1 MLTNIIICISAKQAT
16 VGVWRLGTF
25 VSCTQYSSDEAGLA
39 KFKLFISARRNRPVQ
54 IIVDAVEEDYRID
67 SIPHTS
73 GRARNEV
80 IQRKLLQTYRNAPY
94 RSGHF
99 LERETDKRRDD
110 RILLMA
116 LTNADLLTPWLAILE
131 EFESPVAGV
140 YMMPMISQLLVK
152 ALKLKQSHLLLMT
165 HQPAGLRQSYIAN
178 QSTRLSRLNPSA
190 VSSQEQLERLYLSET
205 EKTRLYLVSLRIITR
220 ETPIHLVYPATQELH
235 FDLAQELE
243 NQQGITSE
251 VIPLPILAK
260 KIGLKAEALSRY
272 PELLHMQALAR
283 GRMSANLLAEDQIKN
298 YRVLQLAW
306 SLYGG
311 SALIIGL
318 GLWLTLESLFNTFT
332 FKQQYSDAQQQ
343 TQIEESRYAEV
354 SANFPKT
361 PVPGGDLKIAVEL
374 AQKFEQLNQTP
385 GRLMQ
390 VVSEEVEKQPELVI
404 NRMRWKQ
411 TEDGKFA
418 DDLPGGGKAV
428 ANQNTF
434 EPLPPMPPTR
444 LYEIGYIDGEIRNFS
459 GDYRAALESVATFA
473 NNLKKNANVA
483 QVKITLQPVN
493 TSSRIALQG
502 STLDQQAQQQ
512 DPALFQVKIFL
523 KPETPKTAS
532 SSEGVAP

>member
-1 MLTNIIICISAKQAT
+1 MLTNIIIYISAKQAT
-16 VGVWRLGTF
+16 VGVWRLGSF
-25 VSCTQYSSDEAGLA
+25 LSCNQYTNDEAGLA
-39 KFKLFISARRNRPVQ
+39 KFKLFISTRRNKPVK

-73 GRARNEV
+73 GRARHEM

-116 LTNADLLTPWLAILE
+116 LTNAELLTPWLTILE
-131 EFESPVAGV
+131 DFESPVVGV

-165 HQPAGLRQSYIAN
+165 HQPAGLRQTYIAN
-178 QSTRLSRLNPSA
+178 QSTRLSRLNPTT
-190 VSSQEQLERLYLSET
+190 VSSQEQLERLYLNET
-205 EKTRLYLVSLRIITR
+205 DKTRLYLVSLRIITR

-235 FDLAQELE
+235 FDLTQELE

-260 KIGLKAEALSRY
+260 KISLKTEVLSRY

-283 GRMSANLLAEDQIKN
+283 GRMPANLLAEDQIKN

-306 SLYGG
+306 GINSM
-311 SALIIGL
+311 SALTVGL
-318 GLWLTLESLFNTFT
+318 GLWLTFGSLFNAFT
-332 FKQQYSDAQQQ
+332 FKQQFSEAQQQ
-343 TQIEESRYAEV
+343 TQIEESRYQAV

-374 AQKFEQLNQTP
+374 AEKFEQLKQTP

-390 VVSEEVEKQPELVI
+390 VVSEELEKQPELVV
-404 NRMRWKQ
+404 NRIRWKQ

-418 DDLPGGGKAV
+418 DELPGGGKAA
-428 ANQNTF
+428 ANPNTP
-434 EPLPPMPPTR
+434 EPLPPLPPSR
-444 LYEIGYIDGEIRNFS
+444 LHEIGFIDGEIRNFS

-473 NNLKKNANVA
+473 NNLKQNANVA
-483 QVKITLQPVN
+483 KVKITLQPVN

-512 DPALFQVKIFL
+512 DPALFQLKIFL
-523 KPETPKTAS
+523 KPEAPTTTAS
-532 SSEGVAP
+532 SEKVAP